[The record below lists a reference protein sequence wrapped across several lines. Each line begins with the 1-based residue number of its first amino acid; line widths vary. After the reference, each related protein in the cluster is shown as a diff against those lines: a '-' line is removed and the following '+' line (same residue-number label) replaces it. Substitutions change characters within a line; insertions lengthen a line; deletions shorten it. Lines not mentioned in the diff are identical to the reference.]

1 MKLLLDQN
9 LSRRLLPALKSHF
22 PGSSQTALL
31 GLDKSTDLQIW
42 EFARKENF
50 AIVTKDADF
59 IEMALLK
66 GWPPK
71 IVRLDLGNVTNDL
84 VLACLLKHR
93 EAIAQFLMAGQDG
106 VLEID

>member
-9 LSRRLLPALKSHF
+9 LSRRLLPALEPEF

-31 GLDKSTDLQIW
+31 GLDTASDLDVW
-42 EFARKENF
+42 HVAKGEGFAV
-50 AIVTKDADF
+50 VTKDADC
-59 IEMALLK
+59 IEMALVL

-71 IVRLDLGNVTNDL
+71 IVRLNLGNVGNDAI
-84 VLACLLKHR
+84 LACLLKHR
-93 EAIAQFLMAGQDG
+93 EAIEEFLGAGSDG

>member
-9 LSRRLLPALKSHF
+9 LSRRLLPALEPHF

-31 GLDKSTDLQIW
+31 GLDTATDLEVWRI
-42 EFARKENF
+42 AKEMGY

-71 IVRLDLGNVTNDL
+71 IIRLDLGNVSNDTIL
-84 VLACLLKHR
+84 TCLLKHR
-93 EAIAQFLMAGQDG
+93 AAIAAFLAAGHDG

>member
-9 LSRRLLPALKSHF
+9 LSRRLLPALEPHF

-31 GLDKSTDLQIW
+31 GLDMANDLEVW
-42 EFARKENF
+42 SVARESAF

-59 IEMALLK
+59 IEMALIK

-71 IVRLDLGNVTNDL
+71 IIRLDLGNVSND
-84 VLACLLKHR
+84 VILACLLKHR
-93 EAIAQFLMAGQDG
+93 DAIAAFLSAGEDG

>member
-9 LSRRLLPALKSHF
+9 LSRRLLPALEPHF

-31 GLDKSTDLQIW
+31 GLDTATDLEVWLI
-42 EFARKENF
+42 AKERAY

-71 IVRLDLGNVTNDL
+71 IVRLDLGNVSNDRI
-84 VLACLLKHR
+84 LACLLKHR
-93 EAIAQFLMAGQDG
+93 VAIAEFLAAGHDG

>member
-1 MKLLLDQN
+1 VKLLLDQN
-9 LSRRLLPALKSHF
+9 LSRRLLPALEPHF

-31 GLDKSTDLQIW
+31 GLDTASDLDVW
-42 EFARKENF
+42 HAAKEQGF

-59 IEMALLK
+59 VEMVLIK

-71 IVRLDLGNVTNDL
+71 IVRLDLGNVTNDAI
-84 VLACLLKHR
+84 LACLLKHR
-93 EAIAQFLMAGQDG
+93 ETIAEFLAADHDG

>member
-9 LSRRLLPALKSHF
+9 LSRRLLASLAAHF
-22 PGSSQTALL
+22 PDSAQVALL
-31 GLDKSTDLQIW
+31 GLEQASDAEIW
-42 EFARKENF
+42 QFAREQQF

-59 IEMALLK
+59 IELALIR

-71 IVRLDLGNVTNDL
+71 IVRINMGNVSND
-84 VLACLLKHR
+84 VLRGCLLKHR
-93 EAIAQFLMAGQDG
+93 VAIQEFLAGTGDG

>member
-9 LSRRLLPALKSHF
+9 LSRRLLPALEEYF

-31 GLDKSTDLQIW
+31 ELDCADDIDVW
-42 EFARKENF
+42 RVAREAGY

-59 IEMALLK
+59 IEMALIK

-71 IVRLDLGNVTNDL
+71 IIRLDLGNVSND
-84 VLACLLKHR
+84 VILACLRKHLPD
-93 EAIAQFLMAGQDG
+93 IAEFLVSDHDG

>member
-9 LSRRLLPALKSHF
+9 LSRRLLPALEPHF

-31 GLDKSTDLQIW
+31 ALETASDLEVW
-42 EFARKENF
+42 RAAREGNF

-59 IEMALLK
+59 VEMALIK

-71 IVRLDLGNVTNDL
+71 VVRLNLGNVSNDAI
-84 VLACLLKHR
+84 LACLLKHR
-93 EAIAQFLMAGQDG
+93 EAIAGFLAADQDG